1 MSVGYGSGR
10 GTRLATGLRV
20 LLGGI
25 LALAVVLLVNYLA
38 ARPGMRVRIDMT
50 AKDVNTLDP
59 ATVRTLENLQGPITA
74 DVFFEPVRQPLTEL
88 VGQVQA
94 RTVALLDRMAL
105 AAPDRFRVRHN
116 DLHDKMATQARMEQL
131 RLRGLDNVVVLSQD
145 GEAPGEVLGKPKA
158 VRLLGGLATID
169 LGNPNPDQYR
179 PPLLQSFDAEANL
192 LAAIKSVSVNDQP
205 NLIFVQGHGE
215 SDPFAEGA
223 ESLTVLRTT
232 MQKDGFHVATW
243 NPQEEPELPADTT
256 VLAMIAPR
264 DRVADST
271 WARIDRFLEEG
282 GRVLVA
288 ADVQGEVLAGTGMIE
303 WAKRHGLE
311 VTQGVV
317 MQPFPDPTGSGA
329 MLVGMPE
336 CGLLLI
342 GAQQMNRH
350 AITQPFIEAGR
361 SFVVTY
367 NHGVR
372 VVSQPEL
379 GAGVASPLFRSRK
392 NQSWLDTLPLDF
404 RQDAAIEP
412 IRGTTSRRLWR
423 S

>member
-192 LAAIKSVSVNDQP
+192 LRSDQVGFRQRPAEPDLRAGPRRERSLRGRGP
-205 NLIFVQGHGE
+205 NRSPCCARLCRR
-215 SDPFAEGA
+215 
-223 ESLTVLRTT
+223 TV
-232 MQKDGFHVATW
+232 
-243 NPQEEPELPADTT
+243 
-256 VLAMIAPR
+256 
-264 DRVADST
+264 ST
-271 WARIDRFLEEG
+271 WPPGIPRRNRSCPRIR
-282 GRVLVA
+282 
-288 ADVQGEVLAGTGMIE
+288 
-303 WAKRHGLE
+303 
-311 VTQGVV
+311 
-317 MQPFPDPTGSGA
+317 P
-329 MLVGMPE
+329 
-336 CGLLLI
+336 C
-342 GAQQMNRH
+342 
-350 AITQPFIEAGR
+350 
-361 SFVVTY
+361 
-367 NHGVR
+367 
-372 VVSQPEL
+372 
-379 GAGVASPLFRSRK
+379 SR
-392 NQSWLDTLPLDF
+392 
-404 RQDAAIEP
+404 
-412 IRGTTSRRLWR
+412 
-423 S
+423 